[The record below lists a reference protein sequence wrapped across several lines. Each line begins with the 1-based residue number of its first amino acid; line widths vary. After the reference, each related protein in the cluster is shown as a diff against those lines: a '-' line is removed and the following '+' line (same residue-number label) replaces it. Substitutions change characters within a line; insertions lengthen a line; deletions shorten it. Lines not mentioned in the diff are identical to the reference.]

1 MPDNKPTWMRRSR
14 GRTFASLGFLE
25 ADTLA
30 IVWERKQAT
39 VRDVYETLL
48 ERRPIAYTTV
58 MTVMGNLTTKGLL
71 TRDHTN
77 IAYLYKPAIPR
88 EQVISAVIDSVIE
101 CFCCGETE
109 TALSHLLGLPARLS
123 TDQVEQLKE
132 FAQQLPKP

>member
-25 ADTLA
+25 ADILA

-48 ERRPIAYTTV
+48 ERRRIAYTTV
-58 MTVMGNLTTKGLL
+58 MTVMGNLATKGLL
-71 TRDHTN
+71 VRDQTN
-77 IAYLYKPAIPR
+77 TAYLYRPAIPR
-88 EQVISAVIDSVIE
+88 QEVIAAVTDSLIE
-101 CFCCGETE
+101 GLCGGETA

-123 TDQVEQLKE
+123 ADQVEQLKE
-132 FAQQLPKP
+132 FAQHLPKP

>member
-1 MPDNKPTWMRRSR
+1 MPDNKPTWMRRGK

-25 ADTLA
+25 ADILA

-48 ERRPIAYTTV
+48 ERRRIAYTTV
-58 MTVMGNLTTKGLL
+58 MTVMVNLTTKGLL
-71 TRDHTN
+71 ARDHANT
-77 IAYLYKPAIPR
+77 AYLYTPAIAR
-88 EQVISAVIDSVIE
+88 EEVIAAVIDSVIE

-123 TDQVEQLKE
+123 TDQVEQLK
-132 FAQQLPKP
+132 ALAHRLP